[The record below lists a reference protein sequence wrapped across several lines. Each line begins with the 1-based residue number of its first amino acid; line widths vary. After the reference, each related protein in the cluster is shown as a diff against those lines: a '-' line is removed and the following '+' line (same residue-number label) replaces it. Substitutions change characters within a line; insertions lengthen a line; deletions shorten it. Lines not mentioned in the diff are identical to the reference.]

1 MKFSLIL
8 TAAATTS
15 SAVAK
20 SSTTYEVWGCDQSN
34 TVAGLD
40 TLGAKGSYLW
50 IWDNVDVDDVINT
63 GVTPKSKGCTPD
75 STEGPCDLLEML

>member
-8 TAAATTS
+8 LITAA
-15 SAVAK
+15 SAAAK
-20 SSTTYEVWGCDQSN
+20 SSTTTYEVWGCDQSN

-50 IWDNVDVDDVINT
+50 IWDNADVDDVINT

>member
-1 MKFSLIL
+1 MKFSLVL
-8 TAAATTS
+8 TTAAATS

-20 SSTTYEVWGCDQSN
+20 SSTTYEVWGCDQS
-34 TVAGLD
+34 TVTGLD

-50 IWDNVDVDDVINT
+50 IWDNADVDDVINT

-75 STEGPCDLLEML
+75 I